1 MVPAI
6 SSNKSV
12 QVIGLSTNKVI
23 NQGSFWKVHIVN
35 LFPWAQK
42 QDLFIIIIIKY
53 TLIIQLSTINLIL
66 TIVNFCD

>member
-42 QDLFIIIIIKY
+42 QDLFIIIIRKY

>member
-23 NQGSFWKVHIVN
+23 NQGSFLKVHIVN